1 MVEQLPGFTKKEF
14 AMGAHGLQWKAGSTE
29 IERVSCQ
36 ARLLGVKPGW
46 TISTING
53 VQIMDSQNA
62 WWELLKCKKSGQKY
76 EVWFMKDE
84 ASIREDQMKAEA
96 EKEKKRK
103 ALEERKRRE
112 EMERKIQQDAE
123 KKRADELASKKA
135 EYWDKQNAGVAGTE
149 AAASSSAAPAAPA
162 EAPAEAAPPAE
173 EGGGEE
179 QAADGEKEP
188 DAA

>member
-1 MVEQLPGFTKKEF
+1 
-14 AMGAHGLQWKAGSTE
+14 MGAHGLQWKAGSTE

-46 TISTING
+46 TINQING
-53 VQIMDSQNA
+53 QQILDSQTA

-76 EVWFMKDE
+76 EVWFCKDE

-96 EKEKKRK
+96 DREKKRK
-103 ALEERKRRE
+103 AAEERKRKE
-112 EMERKIQQDAE
+112 DLERKIQADAE

-135 EYWDKQNAGVAGTE
+135 EYWDKQNSTTTGNE
-149 AAASSSAAPAAPA
+149 AAASSAAPAAPA

-173 EGGGEE
+173 EGGGGGEE
-179 QAADGEKEP
+179 QPTEAPEG
-188 DAA
+188 